1 MLSKSAD
8 PSLATPSQAP
18 RGEGVE
24 TGWEPPDRVAAKVKA
39 QSRPRTL
46 WDVSGG
52 ESRSGMGSGE
62 SWFDPRRGNSRPDI
76 VMSGV
81 GLRAIGRIRAMCS
94 GFFVRGRRAHTY
106 TIPYRRQLLRSIWN
120 R

>member
-1 MLSKSAD
+1 MLSKSAN

-24 TGWEPPDRVAAKVKA
+24 TGREPPDRVMAQVKA

-46 WDVSGG
+46 RQSSGG

-62 SWFDPRRGNSRPDI
+62 SWFEPRRGNFEARPAAR
-76 VMSGV
+76 V
-81 GLRAIGRIRAMCS
+81 GLRSLVGSVAPSALRP
-94 GFFVRGRRAHTY
+94 RRATWRTSWY
-106 TIPYRRQLLRSIWN
+106 EPGCSLRSFKFDHGP
-120 R
+120 